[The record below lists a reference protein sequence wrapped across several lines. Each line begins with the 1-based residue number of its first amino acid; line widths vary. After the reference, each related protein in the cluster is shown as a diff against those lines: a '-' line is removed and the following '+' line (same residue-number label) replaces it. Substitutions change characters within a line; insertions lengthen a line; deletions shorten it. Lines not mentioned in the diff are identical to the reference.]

1 MTIYGLFLLNENSR
15 RLWTEQTFF
24 DFLNGIFPLGICVE
38 RCFKLFRLLTIP
50 YSGIFVQ
57 AYFLFREYFLRILA
71 FTRIID
77 TVTETSFAMLR
88 VKMLLTSN
96 VIGTYTISGLFISSW
111 TIKAS

>member
-24 DFLNGIFPLGICVE
+24 DFLNGIFTLGICVE

-50 YSGIFVQ
+50 YSGRFVQ
-57 AYFLFREYFLRILA
+57 AYFLFREYFLSVLA

-77 TVTETSFAMLR
+77 TVTEKSFAMLKE
-88 VKMLLTSN
+88 KMFVQKCCEQT
-96 VIGTYTISGLFISSW
+96 T
-111 TIKAS
+111 